1 MLEQKHIY
9 VNHAIFTSYF
19 IVFWNSMSLNYAY
32 INVLIGKILIV
43 FQGWTMYAQ
52 LLISLFKFLA
62 PFLRNVELAAP
73 IQTLYKVST
82 LTFQ

>member
-1 MLEQKHIY
+1 MHIS
-9 VNHAIFTSYF
+9 IL
-19 IVFWNSMSLNYAY
+19 IESLN
-32 INVLIGKILIV
+32 I

-73 IQTLYKVST
+73 IQTLYKVSV
-82 LTFQ
+82 LTFQEDLYYKSVI

>member
-1 MLEQKHIY
+1 MHIS
-9 VNHAIFTSYF
+9 IL
-19 IVFWNSMSLNYAY
+19 IESLN
-32 INVLIGKILIV
+32 I

-73 IQTLYKVST
+73 IQTLYKVSV
-82 LTFQ
+82 LTFHKDLYYKSVI

>member
-1 MLEQKHIY
+1 MHI
-9 VNHAIFTSYF
+9 N
-19 IVFWNSMSLNYAY
+19 
-32 INVLIGKILIV
+32 ILIDELQTV

-73 IQTLYKVST
+73 IQTLYKVSV

>member
-1 MLEQKHIY
+1 MKC
-9 VNHAIFTSYF
+9 F
-19 IVFWNSMSLNYAY
+19 IVSELLYN
-32 INVLIGKILIV
+32 LIMHISILIDELQTI

-73 IQTLYKVST
+73 IQTLYKVSV
-82 LTFQ
+82 LTFR